1 LSSIGAFRATGL
13 MTAPRESTKKR
24 LRIDR
29 KEIFFLKFI
38 FEAYDGLAV
47 VRTIDPE
54 AGVVMLH
61 IAPGCE
67 AEVEMVLEDL
77 KREILIEPVAD

>member
-1 LSSIGAFRATGL
+1 METI
-13 MTAPRESTKKR
+13 KKY

-29 KEIFFLKFI
+29 REIFFLKFI

-47 VRTIDPE
+47 VKTVDPE
-54 AGVVMLH
+54 AGVVVLQ

-67 AEVEMVLEDL
+67 ADVEMILEDL
-77 KREILIEPVAD
+77 KREIMIEPVVEG